1 MATSSRRNIS
11 TFSLSFL
18 DIMFCGFGAVV
29 LLVLLISSQSR
40 SSREQTLAE
49 LRSEL
54 SEQELEF
61 RLTSE
66 QVQRQR
72 GERGAVEQR
81 VEELN
86 SKIESAAADLQ
97 QARQAGEAASGRQ
110 DERQRIAQLQQE
122 LKNLEQQNRELARQ
136 AEAAALEARQGR
148 QVRAFVGKGNR
159 QYLTGLKLD
168 GKRVLVLVDSSA
180 SMLDRKIVDIVRR
193 KVLGA
198 DARRQAPKWQKAL
211 ATVEWLIANL
221 APQSSIQLAHFN
233 TSASMLGGEKGKG
246 WIPVTD
252 FDKIDALLSE
262 LKQVA
267 PLGGTN
273 LEDPFLKAR
282 TLTPQPDNIVLITDG
297 LPTQSKQSRRS
308 STIDGAA
315 RVKLYERA
323 IKNLPAGVPVNT
335 VLFPIE
341 GDPLAAALY
350 WKLAVDSGG
359 SFFTPTRDWP

>member
-29 LLVLLISSQSR
+29 LLVLLISSHSR
-40 SSREQTLAE
+40 SSREQTLAG

-61 RLTSE
+61 RLTAE
-66 QVQRQR
+66 QVQRLR

-81 VEELN
+81 LEQLN
-86 SKIESAAADLQ
+86 SEIEATAAELE
-97 QARQAGEAASGRQ
+97 QARQAGGAGTGRQ
-110 DERQRIAQLQQE
+110 DERQRIVQLQQE
-122 LKNLEQQNRELARQ
+122 LKTLEQQNRELARQ

-168 GKRVLVLVDSSA
+168 GKRVLILVDSSA

-193 KVLGA
+193 KVL
-198 DARRQAPKWQKAL
+198 DEEQRRRAPKWQKAL
-211 ATVEWLIANL
+211 ATAEWLVANL
-221 APQSSIQLAHFN
+221 APQSSIQLAHFS
-233 TSASMLGGEKGKG
+233 TEVSMLGGAAGQG
-246 WIPVTD
+246 WIQLTD
-252 FDKIDALLSE
+252 FDKIEALLTE

-273 LEDPFLKAR
+273 LENPFLKAR

-297 LPTQSKQSRRS
+297 LPTQSKQARRS
-308 STIDGAA
+308 ATIDGAA

-323 IKNLPAGVPVNT
+323 IKNLPAQVPVNT
-335 VLFPIE
+335 ILFPIE